1 MIGMKQMLE
10 ALVRNYPR
18 ETKHLA
24 QIFKDST
31 TSYKYAWF
39 LAIMAIINR
48 DPSLETISLTK
59 IFAEMVSI
67 VWYPVCFFKL
77 SLGIQDILQREIL
90 SIFENEKLQPDLN
103 IAILREYVLS
113 KQDIIEKMD
122 FLKKYVPYRFLT
134 PWFDKSLN
142 GKKDHEKNNIIRTL
156 ANGSQNSEYP
166 TPYFFDSAMENIIV
180 NQCWKGFIFDN
191 FQVIHSF
198 AEYNFVQYLQSRNPN
213 SPNVINKL
221 HPPRERQLQAA
232 RNFWEAVRKE
242 FLKAGNGHFFVD
254 IYSGQQLDGK
264 FSIDH
269 FLPWSFLAH
278 DLLWNLIPI
287 NKRTNSSKRDSIPE
301 LERYIPRLANL
312 HYQGIHAIEERKFL
326 EDYLIN
332 FKTEPNELLKKSKE
346 EFESL
351 YWETFVPQTQIAINQ
366 GFPHSWV
373 YQENF

>member
-142 GKKDHEKNNIIRTL
+142 GKKDHEKNNIIPYCDITVCL
-156 ANGSQNSEYP
+156 ALVRQQAFIDLPGYGDKRQCAQCP
-166 TPYFFDSAMENIIV
+166 VQPCHRRQHIV
-180 NQCWKGFIFDN
+180 
-191 FQVIHSF
+191 
-198 AEYNFVQYLQSRNPN
+198 
-213 SPNVINKL
+213 
-221 HPPRERQLQAA
+221 
-232 RNFWEAVRKE
+232 
-242 FLKAGNGHFFVD
+242 
-254 IYSGQQLDGK
+254 
-264 FSIDH
+264 
-269 FLPWSFLAH
+269 
-278 DLLWNLIPI
+278 
-287 NKRTNSSKRDSIPE
+287 
-301 LERYIPRLANL
+301 
-312 HYQGIHAIEERKFL
+312 
-326 EDYLIN
+326 
-332 FKTEPNELLKKSKE
+332 
-346 EFESL
+346 
-351 YWETFVPQTQIAINQ
+351 
-366 GFPHSWV
+366 
-373 YQENF
+373 